1 MYTFLECKVLVCRRF
16 ICYKEAKMAAPD
28 DHQQKLRE
36 MEAEMSR
43 FEQEI
48 AAPSPGIPAMAL
60 AMQGGHPRMVIGAN
74 TFNQV
79 AASIATA
86 QATMAIGVTAVRVGP
101 MMNRPITV
109 HSVQPVS
116 APIGP
121 AMISVSRPVPAP
133 RPIFI
138 PHQLQRPP
146 MVPAPPMPPMPP
158 MSMSHMPPIHMSQ
171 MGPPM
176 IRQAMVGPV
185 GHMMGRPIGPMGG
198 ERMQMGPMPG
208 PMQMPRQVPM
218 APPPPRPQPGVVVES
233 GPTVYKPPT
242 TATEQTEEP
251 PSTDLVQPVEIAPVQ
266 PTVEQPVE
274 LPQPGHQQAAP
285 TVEQGQA
292 VAAAEGSTSGP
303 DNQKKRKQKDK
314 QKKYVRTAAGQLW
327 EDSSLQEWETDD
339 FRIFCGDLGNEVN
352 DDVLARAFN
361 KYPSFLKAKVIR
373 DKRTNKTKGYG
384 FVSFK
389 DPNDFVK
396 AMREMN
402 GKYVGNRPIKL
413 RKSTWKDR
421 SIDIVRKKQKERN
434 KLGYKM

>member
-1 MYTFLECKVLVCRRF
+1 
-16 ICYKEAKMAAPD
+16 
-28 DHQQKLRE
+28 
-36 MEAEMSR
+36 
-43 FEQEI
+43 
-48 AAPSPGIPAMAL
+48 
-60 AMQGGHPRMVIGAN
+60 
-74 TFNQV
+74 
-79 AASIATA
+79 
-86 QATMAIGVTAVRVGP
+86 
-101 MMNRPITV
+101 
-109 HSVQPVS
+109 
-116 APIGP
+116 
-121 AMISVSRPVPAP
+121 
-133 RPIFI
+133 
-138 PHQLQRPP
+138 
-146 MVPAPPMPPMPP
+146 MP
-158 MSMSHMPPIHMSQ
+158 
-171 MGPPM
+171 
-176 IRQAMVGPV
+176 
-185 GHMMGRPIGPMGG
+185 
-198 ERMQMGPMPG
+198 
-208 PMQMPRQVPM
+208 MPRQVPM
-218 APPPPRPQPGVVVES
+218 QPPPPRPQPGVVVES

-242 TATEQTEEP
+242 TATEHSEEQ
-251 PSTDLVQPVEIAPVQ
+251 PSTDLAQAAEITPVL
-266 PTVEQPVE
+266 PTVEPTVE

-285 TVEQGQA
+285 TAEQGQA
-292 VAAAEGSTSGP
+292 IAAAEESTSGP
-303 DNQKKRKQKDK
+303 DNQKKRKQKEK
-314 QKKYVRTAAGQLW
+314 QKKYIRTAAGQLW

>member
-1 MYTFLECKVLVCRRF
+1 
-16 ICYKEAKMAAPD
+16 MAAPE

-48 AAPSPGIPAMAL
+48 AAPSPAMPAVAL
-60 AMQGGHPRMVIGAN
+60 AMPGGHPRMVIGAQ

-86 QATMAIGVTAVRVGP
+86 QATMAMGVTAVRVGP
-101 MMNRPITV
+101 MISRPITV

-121 AMISVSRPVPAP
+121 AVIPVSRPVPAP

-146 MVPAPPMPPMPP
+146 MVPAPPMPPLPP
-158 MSMSHMPPIHMSQ
+158 MGHIHMSQ
-171 MGPPM
+171 MGHPM
-176 IRQAMVGPV
+176 VRHAMVGPV
-185 GHMMGRPIGPMGG
+185 GPMMGRPIGPMGG

-208 PMQMPRQVPM
+208 PMPMPRQVPM
-218 APPPPRPQPGVVVES
+218 QPPPPRPQPGVVVES

-242 TATEQTEEP
+242 TATEQSEEQ
-251 PSTDLVQPVEIAPVQ
+251 PSTDLVQAVEIAPVQ

-285 TVEQGQA
+285 TVEQGPA
-292 VAAAEGSTSGP
+292 VAVAEESTSGP
-303 DNQKKRKQKDK
+303 DHQKKRKQKDK
-314 QKKYVRTAAGQLW
+314 QKKYIRTAAGQLW

>member
-1 MYTFLECKVLVCRRF
+1 
-16 ICYKEAKMAAPD
+16 MAAPE

-48 AAPSPGIPAMAL
+48 AAPSPAMPAVAL
-60 AMQGGHPRMVIGAN
+60 AMPGGHPRMVIGAQ

-86 QATMAIGVTAVRVGP
+86 QATMAMGVTAVRVGP
-101 MMNRPITV
+101 MISRPITV

-121 AMISVSRPVPAP
+121 AVIPVSRPVPAP

-146 MVPAPPMPPMPP
+146 MVPAPPMPPLPP
-158 MSMSHMPPIHMSQ
+158 MGHIHMSQ
-171 MGPPM
+171 MGHPM
-176 IRQAMVGPV
+176 VRHAMVGPV
-185 GHMMGRPIGPMGG
+185 GPMMGRPIGPMGG

-208 PMQMPRQVPM
+208 PMPMPRQVPM
-218 APPPPRPQPGVVVES
+218 QPPPPRPQPGVVVES

-242 TATEQTEEP
+242 TATEQSEEQ
-251 PSTDLVQPVEIAPVQ
+251 PSTDLVQAVEIAPVQ

-285 TVEQGQA
+285 TVDQDPV
-292 VAAAEGSTSGP
+292 VAAAEESTSGP
-303 DNQKKRKQKDK
+303 DHQKKIFHQYRSLFLI
-314 QKKYVRTAAGQLW
+314 VSCLPCCRTQW

>member
-1 MYTFLECKVLVCRRF
+1 
-16 ICYKEAKMAAPD
+16 MAAPD

-185 GHMMGRPIGPMGG
+185 GPMMGRPIGPMGG

-274 LPQPGHQQAAP
+274 LPQPGHQQAGNSLSFRAP